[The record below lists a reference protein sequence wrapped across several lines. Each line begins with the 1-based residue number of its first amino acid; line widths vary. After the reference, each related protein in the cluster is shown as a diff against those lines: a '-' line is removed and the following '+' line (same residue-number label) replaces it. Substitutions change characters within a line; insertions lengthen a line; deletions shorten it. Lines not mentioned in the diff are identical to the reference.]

1 MKTLL
6 KTILPIIAITVM
18 FSQTLQAKDN
28 HMQEAIEALR
38 NARAH
43 LEAATADKGG
53 HRVRAIRAI
62 DNAIAEVKAGIQYD
76 RDNESRKE
84 EKRKER
90 KED

>member
-6 KTILPIIAITVM
+6 KTILPILAVTLLLG
-18 FSQTLQAKDN
+18 QNLQAKDN

-90 KED
+90 KEN